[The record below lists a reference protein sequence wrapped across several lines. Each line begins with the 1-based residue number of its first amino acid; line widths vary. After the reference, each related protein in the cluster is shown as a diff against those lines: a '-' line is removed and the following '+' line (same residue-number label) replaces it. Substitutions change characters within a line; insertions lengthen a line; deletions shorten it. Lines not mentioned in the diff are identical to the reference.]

1 MRVRHEAGPR
11 QGCAGDD
18 TVKTWQQPRQW
29 HSSVILGGAQRWPR
43 RPTPHPHTSAGQGR
57 TVRHGL
63 LARCRRAAARY
74 LMVFRS
80 TSRSLCPLKHAVH
93 SLYAVIEACTG
104 SDAPRLG
111 ASSTS
116 TGSVI
121 DRHRWLL
128 ARVADTMST
137 RSGQSIISRMCAS
150 RMHTTGIGG
159 SALIAWSRILS
170 SR

>member
-11 QGCAGDD
+11 QGCADDD
-18 TVKTWQQPRQW
+18 TVKM
-29 HSSVILGGAQRWPR
+29 
-43 RPTPHPHTSAGQGR
+43 
-57 TVRHGL
+57 
-63 LARCRRAAARY
+63 RAAAAPAVAQRHSRWCAALASAAY
-74 LMVFRS
+74 SSPSHVGGPRS
-80 TSRSLCPLKHAVH
+80 HCAPWPPRAMPSCSCTTSRGLSQHQQKPLCPLKHAVH
-93 SLYAVIEACTG
+93 SLYRDEACTG

-121 DRHRWLL
+121 DRRRWLL